1 MSKKKQKSPGTNTI
15 AVNRKARF
23 EYFIEDTLE
32 AGLVLEGWEVK
43 SLRAGKVNLS
53 DSYVLLKDGE
63 AWLLGCLITPLPT
76 VSTHFRPDP
85 TRTRKLLLHKKELSR
100 LFGLVSQKGMA
111 LIALK
116 LYWKNNR
123 VKLEVGIA
131 KGKRKHDKRASEK
144 EREWTREK
152 ARLLK
157 NRV

>member
-1 MSKKKQKSPGTNTI
+1 MGKKKQKSPGTNTI

-100 LFGLVSQKGMA
+100 LFGLVAQKGMA

-157 NRV
+157 HRV